1 MFFGGVIT
9 EVLCHSSAFFA
20 AVKKQVTSGSRIQKV
35 MKMRLKYFRKLSP
48 HCLKWYQKLTFCT
61 WGWA

>member
-1 MFFGGVIT
+1 M
-9 EVLCHSSAFFA
+9 FFA

-35 MKMRLKYFRKLSP
+35 MKIRLKYFRKLSP
-48 HCLKWYQKLTFCT
+48 HCLKWYQKLTFWT